1 MLYEWHHDTWAAVKR
16 QHRLHQGPLAH
27 LQCRRDSYLS
37 SSVSTVFP
45 FSLCVSSSLQQPTTR
60 IVLGHL
66 HVSITLLL
74 KA

>member
-1 MLYEWHHDTWAAVKR
+1 MSCVWHHDTCTGAER
-16 QHRLHQGPLAH
+16 QHRLHEGLLAY

-60 IVLGHL
+60 TVLGHL
-66 HVSITLLL
+66 HVSIAPLLM
-74 KA
+74 A